1 MKYWIVPS
9 NSRKFDMEAA
19 LRANNGLLDWR
30 LKNVGVG
37 DMVFMYKTL
46 PDGCIKYLF
55 EVVKTN
61 FFLCDTLNQKPF
73 WKDLVMLN
81 DGKGIYARLKLV
93 EVLDEKVLTIDE
105 LRKHGIKG
113 NIQSKRICP
122 AETLTFI
129 MNSNSSS

>member
-30 LKNVGVG
+30 VKNVVVG

-55 EVVKTN
+55 EIVKTN
-61 FFLCDTLNQKPF
+61 FSLRDTLNQKPF
-73 WKDLVMLN
+73 WKDMVKFN
-81 DGKGIYARLKLV
+81 NGKGIYTRLKLV
-93 EVLDEKVLTIDE
+93 EVLDEKVLTINE
-105 LRKHGIKG
+105 LRKHGITG
-113 NIQSKRICP
+113 NIQSKRSCP

-129 MNSNSSS
+129 MDSNSL